1 MDRMEHRSTELA
13 NNVFTYYVEEQAI
26 TFLLYQ
32 INQSSV

>member
-1 MDRMEHRSTELA
+1 MERMKHRSTELV
-13 NNVFTYYVEEQAI
+13 NVFTYYVEEQAI

>member
-1 MDRMEHRSTELA
+1 MERMEHRSTELA
-13 NNVFTYYVEEQAI
+13 NVFTYYFEEQA

>member
-13 NNVFTYYVEEQAI
+13 NIFTYYVEEQAI